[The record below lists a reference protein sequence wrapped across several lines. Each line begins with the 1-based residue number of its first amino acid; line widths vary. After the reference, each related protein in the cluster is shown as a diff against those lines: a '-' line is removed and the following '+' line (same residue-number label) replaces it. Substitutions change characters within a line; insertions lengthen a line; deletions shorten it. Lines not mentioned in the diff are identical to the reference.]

1 MIWNCPSRWLI
12 LAAVCLLVSGGAH
25 GQGKGQGVQ
34 VRAVSRALQ
43 DIEPGR
49 IVSPSF
55 AVTNCGERTEE
66 FVEILTLPA
75 PWEPIIPATTF
86 TLRPAETTTR
96 IQAFQVPANAAAGR
110 HEVTYGVRSQ
120 RDYAIQDAGTV
131 LVLVLAATKLQLLV
145 EEKPES
151 VVAGESYQAR
161 LRLINQGN
169 AELKLKLDATSEENY
184 PATTEPA
191 ETTVGADQSVVV
203 VVTVKTYE
211 KEGRPRTSV
220 VRVTAQGVKDD
231 KARASVAL
239 SVNIIPRFTEEP
251 DLYHRLPA
259 QLRVWVPGEDGKVGL
274 QAELSGRGTLDEAG
288 TKAVDFLLRAPD
300 AQSRGTFGWRDE
312 YYLNYHTDD
321 LAVRLGDQS
330 YGLSRLTSYYQYGR
344 GLGVDIHQPAAA
356 TAFGAYYVRGRWDR
370 PGREEA
376 GLYVS
381 RRVTDKAQVQ
391 VSVLHKGQDAED
403 ARPAAADTVWS
414 VETRLQPTPDMNV
427 QAEYGRTDSNRDGG
441 VSGDAYRVEGDGCLG
456 RRGYWQL
463 SRIHAGPDYYGYYR
477 DSDYTHGSVTYPVSL
492 RTQAHLSYGR
502 WESNLGLRDRY
513 NTANREKLW
522 QVGVSQ
528 SLPGNWYLT
537 LDYDDFARCDALLP
551 ADAGFAEK
559 ALQLGIGRSQRDYS
573 LRLDLR
579 MGDQQHRLT
588 GESQRAYN
596 WRLFASCRPRPD
608 ATFTLYGGFGDDRA
622 LRGSRLLRASSDVG
636 AAVAW
641 KPTENLNLDLW
652 YSKYNLDSNDRPE
665 SDQFS
670 LRVGYALLN
679 GHSVE
684 ATVRHIQSERWE
696 DRTSYRLA
704 YTIPLS
710 LPVSRKTSV
719 GVIRGQ
725 VYDTQAPRGPGIA
738 GVILRINAATAVT
751 DKRGRFVFPSVAPG
765 TYAVNVDRGSLGQG
779 RIVEQNLPVAVKAEA
794 GKTTSIELAVV
805 QAASVVGTVLVVPSN
820 ANGNGND
827 AKDNG
832 NGTNGNGGF
841 VVGEPGNN
849 DARRE
854 PTGLANVLVE
864 LACGDETLRRATDQ
878 QGRFLF
884 DTLRPGQWHLKVYDH
899 NLPAYHYVETPE
911 QDLTLGPGQAL
922 DITIRVLPKARQ
934 IKFIDQGVIRPNGDN
949 H

>member
-151 VVAGESYQAR
+151 VVAGETYQAR

-169 AELKLKLDATSEENY
+169 AELKLKLEATSEENC
-184 PATTEPA
+184 PATIEPA
-191 ETTVGADQSVVV
+191 EATMSADQSVVV
-203 VVTVKTYE
+203 VLTVKTYG

-220 VRVTAQGVKDD
+220 VRVTAQGLKDD
-231 KARASVAL
+231 KTRASVAV
-239 SVNIIPRFTEEP
+239 SVGIIPRLTEAP

-259 QLRVWVPGEDGKVGL
+259 QARVLVPGGDGKAGL

-288 TKAVDFLLRAPD
+288 TKAVDFLVRAPD

-312 YYLNYHTDD
+312 YRLNYYTDD
-321 LAVRLGDQS
+321 LEVRLGDQS
-330 YGLSRLTSYYQYGR
+330 YGLSRLTSYYRYGR
-344 GLGVDIHQPAAA
+344 GLGVGIHRPAGA
-356 TAFGAYYVRGRWDR
+356 TAFGAYYVRGRWDL

-381 RRVTDKAQVQ
+381 RRVTDRAQVQ
-391 VSVLHKGQDAED
+391 VNLLHKGEDAYG

-414 VETRLQPTPDMNV
+414 VETRLRLTPDTSV
-427 QAEYGRTDSNRDGG
+427 QAEYGRADSNRDGG
-441 VSGDAYRVEGDGCLG
+441 VSGDAYRVEGDGRLG
-456 RRGYWQL
+456 RGGYWQL

-492 RTQAHLSYGR
+492 RTQAHFSYGR

-537 LDYDDFARCDALLP
+537 LDYDDFARCDALIP
-551 ADAGFAEK
+551 ADSGFAEK

-573 LRLDLR
+573 LRLNLR
-579 MGDQQHRLT
+579 MGDQQQRLT
-588 GESQRAYN
+588 GESRRAYN
-596 WRLFASCRPRPD
+596 WRLFASCHPRPD

-622 LRGSRLLRASSDVG
+622 LRGSRLLRASSDLG
-636 AAVAW
+636 ATAAW
-641 KPTENLNLDLW
+641 KPTANLNLDLW
-652 YSKYNLDSNDRPE
+652 YSKYNLDSSDRPA
-665 SDQFS
+665 SDQFG
-670 LRVGYALLN
+670 LRVGRALSN
-679 GHSVE
+679 GRFLE
-684 ATVRHIQSERWE
+684 ATVRHTQGERSD
-696 DRTSYRLA
+696 DRTLYRLA
-704 YTIPLS
+704 YTIPFS
-710 LPVSRKTSV
+710 LRVSRKSSV

-725 VYDTQAPRGPGIA
+725 VYDTRSPGRPGIA
-738 GVILRINAATAVT
+738 GVVLRINGATAVT
-751 DKRGRFVFPSVAPG
+751 DRQGRFVFPSVPPG
-765 TYAVNVDRGSLGQG
+765 TYAVNVDRGSVGQG
-779 RIVEQNLPVAVKAEA
+779 RTIEQKLPVAVIAEA
-794 GKTTSIELAVV
+794 GKTTSIELAVT
-805 QAASVVGTVLVVPSN
+805 QAASVAGTVLVIASSG
-820 ANGNGND
+820 NGNGNGASD
-827 AKDNG
+827 KG

-849 DARRE
+849 DAGRGT
-854 PTGLANVLVE
+854 TGLANVLVE
-864 LACGDETLRRATDQ
+864 LASGDEILRRATDQ
-878 QGRFLF
+878 RGRFLF
-884 DTLRPGQWHLKVYDH
+884 DVLRPGQWHLRVYDH
-899 NLPAYHYVETPE
+899 NLPAYHYLETPE
-911 QDLTLGPGQAL
+911 QDLTLGPGQSL
-922 DITIRVLPKARQ
+922 DITIPVLAKARQ
-934 IKFIDQGVIRPNGDN
+934 IKFIDEGVIRPNGNN